1 MGRKTA
7 LSEVERAQ
15 IVILHKEGL
24 SEREITKRI
33 SRSKTAVHQAIMR
46 FKNFGSYKDKKRSGR
61 SRKTTPRDDHL
72 IRRIVVKS
80 PTASCKNIRS
90 ALLQKGTSIHRTTV
104 SRRLVHDF
112 KLKAHKPAKKTRLTN
127 AMKAKRLAFAQKY
140 AHWDE
145 DRWDNVLFSDEST
158 IQQFAQRKRHVRR
171 PVGARYDD
179 RYTLATAK
187 HPPSVMIWGAM
198 STKGTAGLFFLPTG
212 TTMNGARYLDVLKNK
227 LQIRMTVHSCDT
239 FMQDGAPCHRSKIVS
254 DFFEEEQD

>member
-24 SEREITKRI
+24 SEREIIKRI

-61 SRKTTPRDDHL
+61 PSKTTPRDDHL
-72 IRRIVVKS
+72 IRRIVLKS
-80 PTASCKNIRS
+80 PTASCKKIRS

-104 SRRLVHDF
+104 SRRLVHEF
-112 KLKAHKPAKKTRLTN
+112 KLKAHKPAKKPRLTN

-158 IQQFAQRKRHVRR
+158 IQQFA
-171 PVGARYDD
+171 
-179 RYTLATAK
+179 
-187 HPPSVMIWGAM
+187 
-198 STKGTAGLFFLPTG
+198 
-212 TTMNGARYLDVLKNK
+212 
-227 LQIRMTVHSCDT
+227 
-239 FMQDGAPCHRSKIVS
+239 
-254 DFFEEEQD
+254 

>member
-7 LSEVERAQ
+7 LSEVERPQ

-24 SEREITKRI
+24 PEREITKRI

-61 SRKTTPRDDHL
+61 PRNTTSRV

-80 PTASCKNIRS
+80 PTASCKKIRS
-90 ALLQKGTSIHRTTV
+90 ALLQKGTYIHRTTV

-112 KLKAHKPAKKTRLTN
+112 KLKAHKPAKKT
-127 AMKAKRLAFAQKY
+127 AKHLAFA
-140 AHWDE
+140 AHWDD

-179 RYTLATAK
+179 RYTLATVK
-187 HPPSVMIWGAM
+187 HPPSVGAM

-212 TTMNGARYLDVLKNK
+212 TTMNGARYLDVQKNK
-227 LQIRMTVHSCDT
+227 LPFQGCFKLIKCVENISNLKT
-239 FMQDGAPCHRSKIVS
+239 DGINLH
-254 DFFEEEQD
+254 F